1 MAKIALNFIS
11 VGPAVLKKSV
21 RHRLY
26 FLWVGGACVCYW
38 EVTFACLLYIIMCV
52 SKKEDFEDVKK
63 WVERGEMG
71 HYLCCTTLFLN
82 IYIAVFRQ
90 KMPLNGK
97 KRMIFIKMQIVDN
110 HIFNK
115 MNC

>member
-11 VGPAVLKKSV
+11 VRPAVLKKSV

-26 FLWVGGACVCYW
+26 FFVGWWVLRLLLGSDLRLFIIYNNVCL
-38 EVTFACLLYIIMCV
+38 EKRGFL
-52 SKKEDFEDVKK
+52 SKKEDFEEEKK

-71 HYLCCTTLFLN
+71 YYLCCTTLFLN
-82 IYIAVFRQ
+82 IYIAVFRL

-97 KRMIFIKMQIVDN
+97 K
-110 HIFNK
+110 
-115 MNC
+115 

>member
-11 VGPAVLKKSV
+11 VRPAVLKKSV

-26 FLWVGGACVCYW
+26 FFVGWWVLRLLLGSDLRLFIIYNNVCL
-38 EVTFACLLYIIMCV
+38 E
-52 SKKEDFEDVKK
+52 KKDFEDVKK

-71 HYLCCTTLFLN
+71 CYLCCTALFLN

-97 KRMIFIKMQIVDN
+97 KRMIFIKM
-110 HIFNK
+110 
-115 MNC
+115 